1 MRQSLALDSRSRAE
15 EEKETN
21 CLGVESSN
29 ESGDVSRSRYGD
41 VDVKRNLNEEGYNE
55 AVSTVIG
62 FDSLA
67 KQGRKR
73 RCVGHAFLAL
83 RRQQNR
89 QKAHPKL
96 VLQIVPPAF
105 AQMNV
110 IEAEPN
116 LPEPL

>member
-29 ESGDVSRSRYGD
+29 ESGDVS
-41 VDVKRNLNEEGYNE
+41 NEEGYNE